1 MRYSAIVYTIVAM
14 TSLVKATAIPDREA
28 PEELASCSTPV
39 RFPLTLQLER
49 SCY

>member
-28 PEELASCSTPV
+28 PENRPSCKTPV
-39 RFPLTLQLER
+39 RLPLTLQLER
-49 SCY
+49 SRH